1 MHVLLLQHGDIETN
15 PGPTKEKI
23 KNLSCCHWNVNSLI
37 AHNFTKISHL
47 EAYNAI
53 HQHGFICISDT
64 FFDSSVTEGDK
75 NIQLNGYNL
84 IRADHPTNTKRGG
97 VCIFYKETLALHI
110 VNSLNFNECI
120 VCEVSTQNSKGYI
133 GVIYRSP
140 SQNTI
145 EFESFLSNCEKLLN
159 YITSNNGLFN
169 IIVGDFNARSSVWW
183 TKNITTTEGTQLESL
198 TSVHGFH

>member
-1 MHVLLLQHGDIETN
+1 MLQHGDIETN

-84 IRADHPTNTKRGG
+84 IRADHPSNTKRGG

-183 TKNITTTEGTQLESL
+183 TKNIATTEGTQLESL

>member
-1 MHVLLLQHGDIETN
+1 MLQHGDIETN

-37 AHNFTKISHL
+37 AHNFKISHL

-53 HQHGFICISDT
+53 HQHGFICISET

-75 NIQLNGYNL
+75 NIELNGYNL
-84 IRADHPTNTKRGG
+84 IRADHPSNTKRGG

-120 VCEVSTQNSKGYI
+120 VCEVSIQNSKGYI
-133 GVIYRSP
+133 VVIYRSP

-145 EFESFLSNCEKLLN
+145 ESESFLPNCEKLLN

-169 IIVGDFNARSSVWW
+169 IIVGDFNARSSVLW